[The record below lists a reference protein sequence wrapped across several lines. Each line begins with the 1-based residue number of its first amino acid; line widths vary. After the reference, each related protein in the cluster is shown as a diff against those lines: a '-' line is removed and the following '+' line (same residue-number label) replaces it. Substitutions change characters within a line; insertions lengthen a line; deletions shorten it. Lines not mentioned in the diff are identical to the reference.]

1 MTRTRIWFRALAT
14 FALCGA
20 VSGGLPA
27 EPQPPEAPKGVRL
40 PFLSTLQQLWNARE
54 RTIADLDSV
63 IEKFE
68 VRDED
73 VPTAVGRLAN
83 EHNVLCGIAV
93 LPWPR
98 NTAAPSPGPPFKYVR
113 NSFACARVRDIL
125 DRLVVS
131 DPSFEWREADGVV
144 NLALRGTFDNPGH
157 PLNQVIPEFD
167 VRDVPYPIA
176 LHGYP
181 GWPVEALSSLDWAKG
196 LDVGCASSGPGPYEY
211 PPVTLSARQQ
221 SPLQI
226 INEMARQLR
235 LSWIIFDR
243 KLVGEPTVWL
253 QMGLELPA
261 TDKFRSRPRFPTTPQ
276 PHD

>member
-1 MTRTRIWFRALAT
+1 VL
-14 FALCGA
+14 
-20 VSGGLPA
+20 
-27 EPQPPEAPKGVRL
+27 L
-40 PFLSTLQQLWNARE
+40 PFPSGLQRLWNARQ

-73 VPTAVGRLAN
+73 VPTAGVRLAN

-93 LPWPR
+93 LPWPPSA
-98 NTAAPSPGPPFKYVR
+98 AAPPPRPLFKRVGAA
-113 NSFACARVRDIL
+113 FARARVRDIL

-131 DPSFEWREADGVV
+131 DPSFEWRETDGVV
-144 NLALRGTFDNPGH
+144 NVALRGTFDNPGH

-167 VRDVPYPIA
+167 VRDVPYLIA

-181 GWPVEALSSLDWAKG
+181 GWPVQGLFRLDWAQG
-196 LDVGCASSGPGPYEY
+196 FPLILAYSGPAPYEY

-226 INEMARQLR
+226 INEMARQLK
-235 LSWIIFDR
+235 LSWLLFDGR
-243 KLVGEPTVWL
+243 LVGDRRVWF
-253 QMGLELPA
+253 QMDLELPTTHYITRA
-261 TDKFRSRPRFPTTPQ
+261 VPATPQ
-276 PHD
+276 AKD